1 MKARLL
7 VVLLFAF
14 VLIFC
19 GLALAQD
26 KASGIPDKDKQKVE
40 IKIDKSK
47 ISPEFLP
54 ILEAEESAVK
64 QINELKQQIE
74 TSDPVLVPELQKK
87 IEKIKWNTKIQ
98 ILKIRLGI
106 AQKRNDTRNVEQI
119 QKALWQL
126 ENPPVML
133 EDKASKTARETWI
146 KEQEAKERRAK

>member
-7 VVLLFAF
+7 VAPLFAF
-14 VLIFC
+14 VLIFSS
-19 GLALAQD
+19 LALAQD
-26 KASGIPDKDKQKVE
+26 KASGIPDKDQQKVE
-40 IKIDKSK
+40 LKIDKSR
-47 ISPEFLP
+47 ISPELLP

-74 TSDPVLVPELQKK
+74 TSDPALVPELQKK
-87 IEKIKWNTKIQ
+87 IEKIKWNTRIQ

-146 KEQEAKERRAK
+146 KEQEASERRAK

>member
-14 VLIFC
+14 VLVSS

-26 KASGIPDKDKQKVE
+26 KASGIPDKDQQKVE
-40 IKIDKSK
+40 LKIDKSR
-47 ISPEFLP
+47 ISPELLP

-146 KEQEAKERRAK
+146 KEQEVRKRRAK